1 MGEFLAN
8 AAYYGNGDA
17 VQAMLSFFVFFSF
30 VEHGRDNSDIL
41 VKHISV
47 E

>member
-8 AAYYGNGDA
+8 ATYYGNSDA
-17 VQAMLSFFVFFSF
+17 VQAMLSLVFFSF
-30 VEHGRDNSDIL
+30 VEHGCDNSDIL